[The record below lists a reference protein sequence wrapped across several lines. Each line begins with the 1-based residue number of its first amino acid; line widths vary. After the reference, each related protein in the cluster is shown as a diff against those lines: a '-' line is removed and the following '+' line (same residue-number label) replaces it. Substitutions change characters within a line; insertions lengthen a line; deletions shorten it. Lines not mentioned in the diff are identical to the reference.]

1 MNTKSNELASVP
13 SRAFSIMNL
22 TDSIAF
28 ASRKIAQTRLH
39 KISEALR
46 RYYPVKRG
54 STMIHNFDTDLK
66 LNVDRASYVSNVI
79 YWRGHHSAAVAKVI
93 REHLRSH
100 MTFVDVGA
108 NLGELT
114 LLAAKRLVNGRVL
127 AFEPDPQI
135 FLQLS
140 RNISINHLSS
150 VELFNI
156 ALFDKTDSLPL
167 YRKQDI
173 NFGTINEGVPS
184 LFSTGNDPQEV
195 RVQLRRFDDVARE
208 SGLDRLDVMKID
220 VEGAEMMVLRGAE
233 CFIKRYRPI
242 IITELSD
249 ANFQRAGYTT
259 RDLIDYLGT
268 LEYDV
273 QTLDDRSTGGLQ
285 CDAMCTPRGRAN
297 R

>member
-1 MNTKSNELASVP
+1 MNTKSDELASVP
-13 SRAFSIMNL
+13 SRAFGIMNL

-66 LNVDRASYVSNVI
+66 MNIDTASYISNVI
-79 YWRGHHSAAVAKVI
+79 YWRGHHSAAVAKVL
-93 REHLRSH
+93 RKHLRSD

-140 RNISINHLSS
+140 RNISINHLSG

-156 ALFDKTDSLPL
+156 GLFDKTDSLPL

-233 CFIKRYRPI
+233 RFIKRYRPI
-242 IITELSD
+242 IITELSET
-249 ANFQRAGYTT
+249 NFRRAGYTT
-259 RDLIDYLGT
+259 RDLIGYLGS

-285 CDAMCTPRGRAN
+285 CDAMCTPRGHAN